1 LSSVFKKSSRKIR
14 KMKQNFKQLE
24 MKEQLKEK
32 GFEKNVSLEKKKN
45 LMKKIKRKKIKMVTL
60 IIIMIK
66 HFKLQLLPY

>member
-1 LSSVFKKSSRKIR
+1 
-14 KMKQNFKQLE
+14 

>member
-1 LSSVFKKSSRKIR
+1 
-14 KMKQNFKQLE
+14 MKQNFKQLE

-32 GFEKNVSLEKKKN
+32 GFEKSVSLEKKKN